1 MHQSPGSFSVSSR
14 LGQAGC
20 VIQFWEVCAEEE
32 AAAAMGMG
40 MGIVCAPF
48 GLYLYVGELRIW
60 VLDNRRSVGLLATRR
75 TSPSVTEAEIGV

>member
-32 AAAAMGMG
+32 AAAAMGMDG
-40 MGIVCAPF
+40 DGDSVRTVRTVLVC
-48 GLYLYVGELRIW
+48 GRVENLGVG
-60 VLDNRRSVGLLATRR
+60 
-75 TSPSVTEAEIGV
+75 

>member
-32 AAAAMGMG
+32 AAAAMGME
-40 MGIVCAPF
+40 IVCAPF

-75 TSPSVTEAEIGV
+75 TSTSVTEAEIGV